1 MVTKTFTLVKTN
13 RKELVRFLKF
23 CVVGVSGTAIDFGLL
38 NLLVRGAGFPE
49 LVANTCSFSTA
60 VVNNF
65 VWNRLWV
72 YPETRGEPFR
82 KQFVQFVIV
91 NVAGWALN
99 SGILYAGHNW
109 LLGEAGLLATPTAVL
124 ATLIGVTHFS
134 LSLNVAKAI
143 ATGVVLFWNFFVNR
157 MWTFRHVK

>member
-1 MVTKTFTLVKTN
+1 LITQALTQIKN
-13 RKELVRFLKF
+13 YRKELVRFLKF

-38 NLLVRGAGFPE
+38 NLLVRIAGLPE

-65 VWNRLWV
+65 IWNRLWV

-82 KQFVQFVIV
+82 KQFVQFVVV

-99 SGILYAGHNW
+99 TGILYAGHNW
-109 LLGEAGLLATPTAVL
+109 LLGEAGLLATPTAAL
-124 ATLIGVTHFS
+124 SALIGVTHFS
-134 LSLNVAKAI
+134 LALNGAKVI
-143 ATGVVLFWNFFVNR
+143 ATGVVLFWNFFINR
-157 MWTFRHVK
+157 LWTFRHVK